1 MKLQHILF
9 DLDGTLTDPKIG
21 ITRSIQYA
29 LEKLKKPVPSCDN
42 LTWCIGPPLLDSLHR
57 LVGGED
63 LSLAREALALYRE
76 RFSELGKFEN
86 TVYPDIPELLKN
98 LQQQGFQLFLATAKP
113 DLFAREILDHF
124 QLSSYF
130 SNIYGSKLNG
140 ELSKKGDLIQHI
152 IQRERLQAEHALMVG
167 DRKHDV
173 LRAKSCGMKSLGLL
187 YGYGTHQEL
196 IEAGAD
202 FLADNPLDILSVLE
216 KLQRHL

>member
-173 LRAKSCGMKSLGLL
+173 LGAKSCGMKSLGLL

-202 FLADNPLDILSVLE
+202 FLADNPLDILGVLE

>member
-29 LEKLKKPVPSCDN
+29 LEKLKKPVPACDN

-113 DLFAREILDHF
+113 DLFARDILDHF

-167 DRKHDV
+167 DR
-173 LRAKSCGMKSLGLL
+173 
-187 YGYGTHQEL
+187 
-196 IEAGAD
+196 
-202 FLADNPLDILSVLE
+202 
-216 KLQRHL
+216 

>member
-1 MKLQHILF
+1 
-9 DLDGTLTDPKIG
+9 
-21 ITRSIQYA
+21 
-29 LEKLKKPVPSCDN
+29 
-42 LTWCIGPPLLDSLHR
+42 
-57 LVGGED
+57 
-63 LSLAREALALYRE
+63 
-76 RFSELGKFEN
+76 
-86 TVYPDIPELLKN
+86 
-98 LQQQGFQLFLATAKP
+98 
-113 DLFAREILDHF
+113 HF

-173 LRAKSCGMKSLGLL
+173 LGAKSCGMKSLGLL
-187 YGYGTHQEL
+187 YGYGTYQEL

-202 FLADNPLDILSVLE
+202 FLADNPLDILGVLE